1 MKLRNMYLLN
11 TVICLLFALGLF
23 LMTPVMLG
31 LFGMDNNADARTLG
45 QLLAVELVVGG
56 MITLLAR
63 DVTDSQAQSAINYAN
78 MLAGVLG
85 VVVALNATLTGV
97 FGWFGWVIV
106 AVYLVVAVGFAYF
119 QFFAP
124 PEQLV

>member
-11 TVICLLFALGLF
+11 TVVCLLFALGLL
-23 LMTPVMLG
+23 LMTPVMLK
-31 LFGMDNNADARTLG
+31 LFSMDNVADARLLS

-56 MITLLAR
+56 MVTLLAR
-63 DVTDSQAQSAINYAN
+63 DVTDAKARSAINNAN
-78 MLAGVLG
+78 ILAGVLG
-85 VVVALNATLTGV
+85 VVVALNGTLTNV
-97 FGWFGWVIV
+97 FGWFGWVIA
-106 AVYLVVAVGFAYF
+106 AVYLVIALGFAYF

>member
-1 MKLRNMYLLN
+1 
-11 TVICLLFALGLF
+11 
-23 LMTPVMLG
+23 
-31 LFGMDNNADARTLG
+31 
-45 QLLAVELVVGG
+45 VVGG

-63 DVTDSQAQSAINYAN
+63 DVTDAKARSAINNAN

-97 FGWFGWVIV
+97 LGWFGWVIV
-106 AVYLVVAVGFAYF
+106 VVYLIVAVGFAYF

>member
-1 MKLRNMYLLN
+1 MYLLN

-31 LFGMDNNADARTLG
+31 LFGMDNVPDAQTLG
-45 QLLAVELVVGG
+45 RLLAVELVVGG

-63 DVTDSQAQSAINYAN
+63 DVTDSKARSAINNAN
-78 MLAGVLG
+78 LLAGVLG

-119 QFFAP
+119 QFLAP

>member
-11 TVICLLFALGLF
+11 SVISLVFALGLF

-31 LFGMDNNADARTLG
+31 LFGMDNSADTRTLG
-45 QLLAVELVVGG
+45 QLIAVELVVGG

-63 DVTDSQAQSAINYAN
+63 DVTDPKAQSAINYSN
-78 MLAGVLG
+78 MIAGVLG
-85 VVVALNATLTGV
+85 LVVALNGTLTGV
-97 FGWFGWVIV
+97 FGWFGYVIIAIYV
-106 AVYLVVAVGFAYF
+106 ILALGFAYF

-124 PEQLV
+124 PE

>member
-1 MKLRNMYLLN
+1 MYLLN
-11 TVICLLFALGLF
+11 TVICLLFALGLL
-23 LMTPVMLG
+23 LMTPVMLS
-31 LFGMDNNADARTLG
+31 LFGMDNLPDARTLG

-63 DVTDSQAQSAINYAN
+63 DVTDEKAQSAINYSN
-78 MLAGVLG
+78 MVAGVLG
-85 VVVALNATLTGV
+85 LVVALNATLTGV

-106 AVYLVVAVGFAYF
+106 AVYLIVAVGFAYF

>member
-11 TVICLLFALGLF
+11 TVISLLFALGLL

-31 LFGMDNNADARTLG
+31 LFGMDNVADARLLC

-63 DVTDSQAQSAINYAN
+63 DVTDAKARSAINNAN
-78 MLAGVLG
+78 ILAGVLG
-85 VVVALNATLTGV
+85 VVVALNGTLTNV
-97 FGWFGWVIV
+97 FGWFGWFIA
-106 AVYLVVAVGFAYF
+106 AVYLVIAVGFAYF

>member
-11 TVICLLFALGLF
+11 TVICLLFALGLL
-23 LMTPVMLG
+23 LMTPVMLS
-31 LFGMDNNADARTLG
+31 LFGMDNLPDARTLG

-63 DVTDSQAQSAINYAN
+63 DVTDEKAQSAINYSN
-78 MLAGVLG
+78 MVAGVLG
-85 VVVALNATLTGV
+85 LVVALNATLTGV

-106 AVYLVVAVGFAYF
+106 AVYLIVAVGFAYF

>member
-11 TVICLLFALGLF
+11 TVVCLLFALGLF

-31 LFGMDNNADARTLG
+31 LFAMDNLPDAQTLAR
-45 QLLAVELVVGG
+45 LLAVELVAGG
-56 MITLLAR
+56 MTTLLAR
-63 DVTDSQAQSAINYAN
+63 DVTDAKARSAINNAN
-78 MLAGVLG
+78 ILAGVLG

-106 AVYLVVAVGFAYF
+106 LVYLLVAVGFAYF

>member
-11 TVICLLFALGLF
+11 SVVSRIFALGLF

-31 LFGMDNNADARTLG
+31 LFGMDNSADARTLG
-45 QLLAVELVVGG
+45 QLIAVELVVGG

-63 DVTDSQAQSAINYAN
+63 DVTDPKAQSAINYSN
-78 MLAGVLG
+78 MIAGVLG
-85 VVVALNATLTGV
+85 LVVALNATLTGV
-97 FGWFGWVIV
+97 FGWFGYVIIAIYV
-106 AVYLVVAVGFAYF
+106 ILALGFAYF

-124 PEQLV
+124 PD

>member
-11 TVICLLFALGLF
+11 TVVCLLFALGLL

-31 LFGMDNNADARTLG
+31 LFGMDNVPDAQTLG
-45 QLLAVELVVGG
+45 RLLAVELVVGG
-56 MITLLAR
+56 MTTLLAR
-63 DVTDSQAQSAINYAN
+63 DVTDAKARSAINNAN
-78 MLAGVLG
+78 ILAGVLG
-85 VVVALNATLTGV
+85 VGVALNATLTGV

-106 AVYLVVAVGFAYF
+106 AVYLVVAIGFAYF

-124 PEQLV
+124 PEQL